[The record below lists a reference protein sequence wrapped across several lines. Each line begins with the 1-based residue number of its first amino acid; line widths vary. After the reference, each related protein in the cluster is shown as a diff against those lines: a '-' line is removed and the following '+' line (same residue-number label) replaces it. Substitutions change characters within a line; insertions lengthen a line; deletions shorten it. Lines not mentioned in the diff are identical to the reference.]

1 MKTDY
6 FLDFFM
12 KIDYFLS
19 ATIGVPKNEPLSWLD
34 LGLVQIEPFI
44 RYVFHN
50 YSAAVSPNLNI
61 VPSKAAT

>member
-19 ATIGVPKNEPLSWLD
+19 ATIGVPKNEPLS
-34 LGLVQIEPFI
+34 
-44 RYVFHN
+44 
-50 YSAAVSPNLNI
+50 
-61 VPSKAAT
+61 